1 MSRKR
6 RFQDFSEIHSR
17 IHKADKINRVLQL
30 YAKLSDGYIINKTEE
45 AELYGVDERS
55 IQRDIDDI
63 RNFLDNDS
71 ERILLLFYLFWDW

>member
-1 MSRKR
+1 MREAAKT
-6 RFQDFSEIHSR
+6 
-17 IHKADKINRVLQL
+17 DKINMVLQL
-30 YAKLSDGYIINKTEE
+30 YAKLSDGYIINKSEE
-45 AELYGVDERS
+45 AEFYGVDERS

>member
-1 MSRKR
+1 MREAAKT
-6 RFQDFSEIHSR
+6 
-17 IHKADKINRVLQL
+17 DKINRVLQL